1 MSAESIILPITASSL
16 PITPSFS
23 LQGLRAL
30 VSGGSRGLGLAAAAA
45 LAQAGARVSL
55 LALAKPELE
64 QTAQL
69 FAESGFTVATHA
81 LDLRETKKVKELILA
96 EQPFDILVNNAG
108 TNHPQHFF
116 DVDAATYERIVNLN
130 LRATFFLSQAV
141 ARRISATGK
150 QGSIINVS
158 SIMGRVAGEQRTVY
172 CASKHGVEG
181 LTKAMALELA
191 PHGIRVNSIAP
202 TFILTEMT
210 RPYLT
215 AELRATIIARTP
227 LGRVGELEDIMGAIV
242 FLASAASSL
251 LTGTSIAI
259 DGGWTAV

>member
-1 MSAESIILPITASSL
+1 MSQNTATLPN
-16 PITPSFS
+16 TPSFS
-23 LQGLRAL
+23 LHGLRAL
-30 VSGGSRGLGLAAAAA
+30 VSGASRGLGLAAAAA

-55 LALAKPELE
+55 IALDQKGLE
-64 QTAQL
+64 QAASL
-69 FAESGFTVATHA
+69 FAEGGFPVETHA
-81 LDLRETKKVKELILA
+81 LDLQNTKKVKELILA

-116 DVDAATYERIVNLN
+116 DVEEEVYDRIVDLN

-141 ARRISATGK
+141 AKRMSGASK
-150 QGSIINVS
+150 QGSIINIS
-158 SIMGRVAGEQRTVY
+158 SMMGHVAGEKRTVY

-191 PHGIRVNSIAP
+191 AYRIRVNSIAP

-215 AELRATIIARTP
+215 EELRASIIARAP
-227 LGRVGELEDIMGAIV
+227 LGRVGELEDIMGAVV
-242 FLASAASSL
+242 FLASRASCL
-251 LTGTSIAI
+251 ITGSSIVI